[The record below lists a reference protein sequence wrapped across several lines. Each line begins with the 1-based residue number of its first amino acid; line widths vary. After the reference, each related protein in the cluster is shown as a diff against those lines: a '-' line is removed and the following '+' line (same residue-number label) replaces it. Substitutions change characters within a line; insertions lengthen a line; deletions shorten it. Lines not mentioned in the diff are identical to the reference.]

1 MFGRSTTEVPSY
13 SHNSDSQT
21 ALLER
26 ENRELRDQI
35 AQLQSTLSYYQD
47 STKEEI
53 LKIREELLK
62 TLIGSYE
69 DGVKFLQ
76 NTIDENLFML
86 NNINALNDKTFQ
98 RVEEVGTQTGV
109 IENSVENIQQYT
121 EQLRDDSSA
130 LNDSVNSIAEIINL
144 IKDISDQTNLLAL
157 NAAIEAARAGEHGRG
172 FAVVADEVRKLAE
185 RTQKATQEVEINI
198 SGLKQNSNTMMQI
211 SETFGEESMKI
222 IDVLGAFR
230 ENVNYLYENS
240 KEITH
245 NTVSVTDEINVS
257 NGKIDHI
264 LLKLTGYKAALN
276 GEKADIV
283 DENSCRFGKWFHSI
297 EKSVLGSEKKVVAE
311 IHKEHTNVHQSLKNA
326 VESFSRDDLASHK
339 KGLEYFKS
347 VENSSKEGFETLLQ
361 AIQKVHAK

>member
-1 MFGRSTTEVPSY
+1 MFGRTTTQERY
-13 SHNSDSQT
+13 T
-21 ALLER
+21 AVQDHDRVAQLEQ
-26 ENRELRDQI
+26 ENRELRDQL
-35 AQLQSTLSYYQD
+35 AQLQSSLSYYQD
-47 STKEEI
+47 TTKDEM
-53 LKIREELLK
+53 LKIREKLLE

-69 DGVKFLQ
+69 DGVHFLQ

-86 NNINALNDKTFQ
+86 NNINELNDKTLT
-98 RVEEVGTQTGV
+98 RVGEVDEQTGV

-121 EQLRDDSSA
+121 EQLRDDSAA

-211 SETFGEESMKI
+211 SETFSEESMKI
-222 IDVLGAFR
+222 IEVLSAFR

-240 KEITH
+240 RQIT
-245 NTVSVTDEINVS
+245 NRTISVTEEINVS

-264 LLKLTGYKAALN
+264 LLKLTGYKAALK
-276 GEKADIV
+276 GEQQDIA

-297 EKSVLGSEKKVVAE
+297 EKTKLGNDKKTVNEVNKA
-311 IHKEHTNVHQSLKNA
+311 HANVHQGLKQA
-326 VESFSRDDLASHK
+326 IAYFAKEDLESHK
-339 KGLEYFKS
+339 KGLEYFQS
-347 VENSSKEGFETLLQ
+347 VEKSSKEGFETLLE
-361 AIQKVHAK
+361 AIQKVHPK